1 MHIHT
6 YGYLVDVKKIILV
19 FGLNI
24 DKKKKK
30 KEGKKKNLIQVWLF
44 NVWTTALKKTL
55 LYLMFISPYPTQH

>member
-24 DKKKKK
+24 DKKNKK
-30 KEGKKKNLIQVWLF
+30 KEGKKKTLF
-44 NVWTTALKKTL
+44 RFDYSMYEPL
-55 LYLMFISPYPTQH
+55 H